1 MTFNAKD
8 GVEPRSGPETASDE
22 IRKPEESGWRLVL
35 DTIPVL
41 VTSARPDGS
50 LDFINQRWLEFLGL
64 SAEKVQDW
72 AWTAVTHPDDIG
84 GFVEGWRSAMA
95 TGEPFE
101 GEARVPRADGQ
112 YRCLLVR
119 AVPLRDE
126 NGRIV
131 HALGTLT
138 GIDIEDLKRAETA
151 LQQSEAYLAE
161 AQRLSRTGSF
171 GWNVANGALYWSK
184 ETFSILGYPEGTTPT
199 LDLVFQRV
207 HPDDLSAVQ
216 EAVARASN
224 VGDALERLEH
234 RLVLPDGSD

>member
-8 GVEPRSGPETASDE
+8 DVGPRSGLETAADE

-64 SAEKVQDW
+64 SADKVQDW

-84 GFVEGWRSAMA
+84 GFVDGWRSAMA

-126 NGRIV
+126 TGRIV
-131 HALGTLT
+131 HWYAT
-138 GIDIEDLKRAETA
+138 GIDIEDRKRAETA
-151 LQQSEAYLAE
+151 LLRSEAY
-161 AQRLSRTGSF
+161 
-171 GWNVANGALYWSK
+171 
-184 ETFSILGYPEGTTPT
+184 
-199 LDLVFQRV
+199 
-207 HPDDLSAVQ
+207 
-216 EAVARASN
+216 
-224 VGDALERLEH
+224 
-234 RLVLPDGSD
+234 